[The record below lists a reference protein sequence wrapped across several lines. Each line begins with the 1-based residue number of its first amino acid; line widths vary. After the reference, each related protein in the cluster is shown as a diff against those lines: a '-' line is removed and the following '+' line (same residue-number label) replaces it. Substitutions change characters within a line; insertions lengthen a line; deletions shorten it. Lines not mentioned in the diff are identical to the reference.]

1 MQVAT
6 YCFAYKH
13 NLWVF
18 FLNGE
23 KMYFINNRKEEQH
36 NLWLLEQYLHISII
50 DLFYSMVKFLCPL
63 ARPDERSSKVLRA
76 WTDPTRINNNI

>member
-1 MQVAT
+1 MYAT
-6 YCFAYKH
+6 YSFAYKH

-18 FLNGE
+18 LNGK
-23 KMYFINNRKEEQH
+23 KMYFINNGKEEQH

-63 ARPDERSSKVLRA
+63 ARPDER
-76 WTDPTRINNNI
+76 TNPTRINNNIYDIFQT